1 MSDTTDSADEA
12 RTGHGPVF
20 RIILHASPSIDASV
34 THWTEVPECPN
45 ANEAGNSVDEAVE
58 RTKIIVRRR
67 WRQVTG
73 QPDEQLEFVLLQG
86 N

>member
-1 MSDTTDSADEA
+1 MSEITDSADGA
-12 RTGHGPVF
+12 KTGHDPVF

-45 ANEAGNSVDEAVE
+45 ANEAGNSADEAVE
-58 RTKIIVRRR
+58 RTKTIVRRR

-73 QPDEQLEFVLLQG
+73 QPDEQLDFVLLQG

>member
-1 MSDTTDSADEA
+1 MSETTDGADGA
-12 RTGHGPVF
+12 KAGPDPVF
-20 RIILHASPSIDASV
+20 RIILHTSSAIDARV
-34 THWTEVPECPN
+34 AHWTEVPECPN
-45 ANEAGNSVDEAVE
+45 ANEVGDSADEAIE
-58 RTKIIVRRR
+58 RTKTIVRRR

>member
-1 MSDTTDSADEA
+1 MSEITDSADVA
-12 RTGHGPVF
+12 KTGHDPVF
-20 RIILHASPSIDASV
+20 RIILHTSSSIDARV

-45 ANEAGNSVDEAVE
+45 ANEAGNSADEAVE
-58 RTKIIVRRR
+58 RTKAIVRRR

-73 QPDEQLEFVLLQG
+73 QPDEQLDFVLLQG